1 MPLIESFTVDHTKME
16 APGVRLAK
24 ELKTPKG
31 DTIRVF
37 DLRFCRPN
45 REIISPEGLHTLEHL
60 LAGFLRQHLP
70 NYTIIDVSPMG
81 CRTGFYM
88 SVIGTP
94 TPEEVA
100 EGLKRALEEVLRTQE
115 IPEANIYQCGSC
127 YLHSLER
134 AKGVARRVL
143 ERGIKIIESD
153 PLRLE
158 VEKVTSDCPV
168 SPNSVEVI

>member
-1 MPLIESFTVDHTKME
+1 MPLIESFTVDHTRME

-37 DLRFCRPN
+37 DLRLCRPN

-60 LAGFLRQHLP
+60 LAGFLRKHLP

-100 EGLKRALEEVLRTQE
+100 KGLEKGMEEVLKTQQ

-127 YLHSLER
+127 YLHSIEK
-134 AKGVARRVL
+134 AKRVAKRVL
-143 ERGIKIIESD
+143 ERGIKIIESE

-158 VEKVTSDCPV
+158 MERVPEECPV
-168 SPNSVEVI
+168 SPNSVEII